1 MKEKVKNASRKL
13 VTEEYQ
19 RQVQKAIDE
28 IKARDG
34 KLSPTTKDYLKVLEK
49 NIELA
54 PYVLGYLHWPEEKK
68 KKGS

>member
-1 MKEKVKNASRKL
+1 MKGKVKNEKRKL
-13 VTEEYQ
+13 ITEEYQ

-28 IKARDG
+28 IKGRDG

-54 PYVLGYLHWPEEKK
+54 PYILGYLNWPESKK
-68 KKGS
+68 KNT